1 MIVYMLLNTVTER
14 CYIGATVGTLAERW
28 KRHLDESRGGEG
40 RLGRALSE
48 WGEELWLPVVLCNCY
63 SAEELSAAER
73 AWQLETCCFDP
84 DVGYNEHRGSYAS
97 TVKAGRKG
105 GDPIHAAVRASS
117 PLAGLNPEERREYF
131 REAGR
136 RGAAK
141 SKSSS
146 VR

>member
-1 MIVYMLLNTVTER
+1 VIVYVLLNVVTER
-14 CYIGATVGTLAERW
+14 CLRRW
-28 KRHLDESRGGEG
+28 KRRLDETRGSES

-63 SAEELSAAER
+63 TAEELSAAER
-73 AWQLETCCFDP
+73 AWQLETCYFDP
-84 DVGYNEHRGSYAS
+84 DVGYNERRGSCAS
-97 TVKAGRKG
+97 TAKAGRKG

-117 PLAGLNPEERREYF
+117 LLAGLSPEERREYF
-131 REAGR
+131 READR

-141 SKSSS
+141 NGNSS